1 MTHKVPLVVC
11 ITRLVPQKG
20 LHLISHA
27 IKHVEELV
35 SVSCSTS
42 HVVLS
47 KCDCLAISF
56 KPSSQFDFNWFP
68 SFSMDF
74 ILGCS
79 NGHTWENFRWSGW
92 KRIWRACKIGIGF
105 EIFALHIVLEFIICI
120 DMTRHTMKH
129 DMCVCV
135 CVCVCIVTH
144 GVSFLFMLHHLIAL
158 YWEWGFLINSLLN
171 YIASLPF
178 VLAKYQDDSRWITV
192 IYKMLKFQGC
202 FWVY

>member
-27 IKHVEELV
+27 IKRVEELV
-35 SVSCSTS
+35 SVSCSMS

-56 KPSSQFDFNWFP
+56 KPSSQFDFNWF
-68 SFSMDF
+68 SFFFNGSYFRVLKWSYLGKLQMVGLKENLKGLQNWYWIWDF
-74 ILGCS
+74 CLTYCARIHNLYRHDTS
-79 NGHTWENFRWSGW
+79 YHETWY
-92 KRIWRACKIGIGF
+92 
-105 EIFALHIVLEFIICI
+105 
-120 DMTRHTMKH
+120 
-129 DMCVCV
+129 VCV
-135 CVCVCIVTH
+135 CVCVCIVTL